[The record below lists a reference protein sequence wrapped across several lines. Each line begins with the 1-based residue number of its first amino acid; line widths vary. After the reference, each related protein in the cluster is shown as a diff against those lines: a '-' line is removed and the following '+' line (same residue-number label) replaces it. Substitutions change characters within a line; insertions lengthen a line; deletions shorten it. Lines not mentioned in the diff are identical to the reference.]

1 MLITKANSEPFA
13 IITTHMLESFFGSQI
28 IYGEKIGFIG
38 LGKLGMPCAEAIRKK
53 GFHVAG
59 YDIEDKRSDLVEI
72 RESIEDLCRDRDI
85 VFVATPTPHEE
96 GYDGSEPT
104 SQKEVKDFNYD
115 SVKKVL
121 TKCNRHMGLTQS
133 LVLISTVL
141 PGTIRRELAPLVTN
155 VKLLY
160 NPYLI
165 AMGTVAEDMI
175 SPEMIMIGT
184 KKGVYETATKAQQLE
199 SFYLQVCDNMPR
211 IEFGTWEEIEAMKI
225 FYNTFIS
232 NKIALVNMIQDVA
245 HKLGHMDVDKVTQAM
260 AKSTKRIVSS
270 AYMKA
275 GMGDGGTC
283 HPRDNIALRW
293 LAKDLGLG
301 YDMFES
307 IMTAREKQAE
317 TMAKAILEHGKAV
330 WFSSDTYKPGTELI
344 DGSYSLLVQHYVK
357 KHGGTLANG
366 FDTPVQ
372 VIVRVHE
379 SDDFT
384 ADDKTIIFDPWRS
397 YPKANNVIYYGKYN
411 EVLGETN
418 K

>member
-1 MLITKANSEPFA
+1 MV
-13 IITTHMLESFFGSQI
+13 

-38 LGKLGMPCAEAIRKK
+38 LGKLGMPCAEAIAKK

-59 YDIEDKRSDLVEI
+59 YDIEHKSSEVIEI
-72 RESIEDLCRDRDI
+72 RDSIEDLCRDRDI

-96 GYDGSEPT
+96 GYDGREPT
-104 SQKEVKDFNYD
+104 SHKEVKDFNYD
-115 SVKKVL
+115 AVKKVL
-121 TKCNRHMGLTQS
+121 TKCNKHMGKTQT

-141 PGTIRRELAPLVTN
+141 PGTIRRELAPLVNN

-165 AMGTVAEDMI
+165 AMGTVADDMI
-175 SPEMIMIGT
+175 NPEMIMIGT
-184 KKGVYETATKAQQLE
+184 KNGVYETAVKAQQLE
-199 SFYLQVCDNMPR
+199 SFYQQCCDNMPR
-211 IEFGTWEEIEAMKI
+211 IEIGTWEEVESMKI

-245 HKLGHMDVDKVTQAM
+245 QKLGNMDVDRVTQAL
-260 AKSTKRIVSS
+260 AKSTKRIISP

-275 GMGDGGTC
+275 GMGDGGAC

-293 LAKDLGLG
+293 LAKDLELG

-317 TMAKAILEHGKAV
+317 TMAKAILEHGENI
-330 WFSSDTYKPGTELI
+330 WFSSDSYKAGTNLV

-357 KHGGTLANG
+357 LHGGTLANG
-366 FDTPVQ
+366 IDTPVQ

-379 SDDFT
+379 SDQFT
-384 ADDKTIIFDPWRS
+384 TDDNTIVFDPWRT
-397 YPKANNVIYYGKYN
+397 YPKADNVVHYGK
-411 EVLGETN
+411 

>member
-1 MLITKANSEPFA
+1 
-13 IITTHMLESFFGSQI
+13 MLESFFGRPI
-28 IYGEKIGFIG
+28 IYGERIGFIG

-72 RESIEDLCRDRDI
+72 RDSIEDLCRDRDI
-85 VFVATPTPHEE
+85 VFVATPTPHDK
-96 GYDGSEPT
+96 GYDGREPT
-104 SQKEVKDFNYD
+104 SHKEPKDFNYD

-121 TKCNRHMGLTQS
+121 AKCNKHMGVTQS

-175 SPEMIMIGT
+175 KPEMIMIGT
-184 KKGVYETATKAQQLE
+184 KKGVYETAHKAQQLE
-199 SFYLQVCDNMPR
+199 AFYNQVCDDHPR
-211 IEFGTWEEIEAMKI
+211 IEFGTWEDIEAMKI

-245 HKLGHMDVDKVTQAM
+245 HKLGNMDVDKVTQAL
-260 AKSTKRIVSS
+260 AKSTKRIVSP

-275 GMGDGGTC
+275 GMGDGGAC

-307 IMTAREKQAE
+307 IMTAREQQAE
-317 TMAKAILEHGKAV
+317 SMAKAILEHGNSV
-330 WFSSDTYKPGTELI
+330 WFSSDSYKPGTQI
-344 DGSYSLLVQHYVK
+344 VDGSYSLLVQHYVV
-357 KHGGTLANG
+357 KHGGQLANG
-366 FDTPVQ
+366 IDTPVE

-379 SDDFT
+379 SDEFI

-397 YPKANNVIYYGKYN
+397 YPKAKNVVYHGKY
-411 EVLGETN
+411 T
-418 K
+418 

>member
-1 MLITKANSEPFA
+1 MLDS
-13 IITTHMLESFFGSQI
+13 
-28 IYGEKIGFIG
+28 KIGFIG
-38 LGKLGMPCAEAIRKK
+38 LGKLGMPCAEAISKK
-53 GFHVAG
+53 GYDVAG
-59 YDIEDKRSDLVEI
+59 YDIAQRTSDLI
-72 RESIEDLCRDRDI
+72 KIKNSIKDVCKDRDI

-96 GYDGSEPT
+96 GYDGREPT
-104 SQKEVKDFNYD
+104 SDKEVKDFDYT

-121 TKCNRHMGLTQS
+121 QECNNHMTETQS

-165 AMGTVAEDMI
+165 AMGTVAEDMLN
-175 SPEMIMIGT
+175 PEMIMIGT
-184 KKGVYETATKAQQLE
+184 KKGVYATAIKAQQLE
-199 SFYLQVCDNMPR
+199 SFYNAICENNPR
-211 IEFGTWEEIEAMKI
+211 IEFGTWEETESMKI

-245 HKLGHMDVDKVTQAM
+245 QKLGHVDVDKVTKALS
-260 AKSTKRIVSS
+260 KSTKRIVSP

-275 GMGDGGTC
+275 GMGDGGAC

-317 TMAKAILEHGKAV
+317 NMAIEILKHGENV
-330 WFSSDTYKPGTELI
+330 FFTSDSYKPGTDMV

-357 KHGGTLANG
+357 DRGGQIVNG
-366 FDTPVQ
+366 IDNPVH

-379 SDDFT
+379 TDQVS
-384 ADDKTIIFDPWRS
+384 ADNNTIIFDPWRS
-397 YPKANNVIYYGKYN
+397 YPKAENVIYYGAPHDSAQ
-411 EVLGETN
+411 T
-418 K
+418 